1 MAIVSI
7 PSLMRDLT
15 NEKSQVEITGTTIR
29 ELLDNMESDF
39 PGVKE
44 RLCHQD
50 DGIERISPYI
60 GVYVDGVLI
69 ESGMRSPIGPNSEVH
84 FLPAMGGGC

>member
-29 ELLDNMESDF
+29 ELLDNMESEF

-44 RLCHQD
+44 RLCHKD
-50 DGIERISPYI
+50 DGIERINPYI

-69 ESGMRSPIGPNSEVH
+69 ERGMRSPIGPNSEVH

>member
-29 ELLDNMESDF
+29 ELLDNMESEF

-69 ESGMRSPIGPNSEVH
+69 DRGMRSTIGPNSEVH

>member
-29 ELLDNMESDF
+29 ELLDNMESEF

-50 DGIERISPYI
+50 DGIERISLYI
-60 GVYVDGVLI
+60 GVYVDGMLI
-69 ESGMRSPIGPNSEVH
+69 ERGMRSPIGPNSEVH

>member
-1 MAIVSI
+1 
-7 PSLMRDLT
+7 MRDLT

-29 ELLDNMESDF
+29 ELLDNMESEF

-50 DGIERISPYI
+50 DGIERISLYI
-60 GVYVDGVLI
+60 GVYVDGMLI
-69 ESGMRSPIGPNSEVH
+69 ERGMRSPIGPNSEVH

>member
-29 ELLDNMESDF
+29 ELLDNMKSEF

-69 ESGMRSPIGPNSEVH
+69 ERGMRSPISPNSEVH

>member
-1 MAIVSI
+1 
-7 PSLMRDLT
+7 MRDLT

-29 ELLDNMESDF
+29 ELLDNMESEF

-50 DGIERISPYI
+50 DGIERISLYI

-69 ESGMRSPIGPNSEVH
+69 ERGMRSPIGPNSEVH